1 MLSFVVPPRA
11 LTRAVQA
18 AAFVRNV
25 VSVILC
31 FPYNDGKLEDST
43 DFHQKLGDVD
53 WSKDGPLTLPSHDGA
68 ADSHFVPTRSSF
80 RCSSNVLQI
89 SVS

>member
-1 MLSFVVPPRA
+1 MHIDFSAFLPAFLGAMLSFVVPPRA

-53 WSKDGPLTLPSHDGA
+53 WSKDGPLTSIA
-68 ADSHFVPTRSSF
+68 IA
-80 RCSSNVLQI
+80 
-89 SVS
+89 